1 MQKLKRIKEDIK
13 SPHPITAINSCI
25 SLRAAFLRVSSPS
38 VKAAFLPKMWRGTGR
53 LSEPLLG
60 EAAQLAG
67 R

>member
-38 VKAAFLPKMWRGTGR
+38 FKAAFLPKMWR
-53 LSEPLLG
+53 
-60 EAAQLAG
+60 
-67 R
+67 